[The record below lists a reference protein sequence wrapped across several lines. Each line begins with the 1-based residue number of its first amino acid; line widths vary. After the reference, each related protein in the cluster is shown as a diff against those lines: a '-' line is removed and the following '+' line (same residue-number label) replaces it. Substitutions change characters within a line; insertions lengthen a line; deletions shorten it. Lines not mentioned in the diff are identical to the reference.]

1 MIKPTNDPISVS
13 ITETLMV
20 HLHTDPTIVLMS
32 KGRQG
37 AAANKILRKLE
48 ELRLLRWLP
57 TEELSG
63 FRHCEAHLKFHP
75 RC

>member
-1 MIKPTNDPISVS
+1 MIKPTNEVKSVS
-13 ITETLMV
+13 IAETLMV
-20 HLHTDPTIVLMS
+20 HLSGPTIVHMS
-32 KGRQG
+32 KSTRQG

-63 FRHCEAHLKFHP
+63 FRQCEAHLKFHP
-75 RC
+75 